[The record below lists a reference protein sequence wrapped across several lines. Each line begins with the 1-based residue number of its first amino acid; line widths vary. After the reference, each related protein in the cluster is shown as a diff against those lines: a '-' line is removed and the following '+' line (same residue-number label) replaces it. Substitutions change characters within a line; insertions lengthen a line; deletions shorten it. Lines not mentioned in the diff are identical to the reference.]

1 MAASVKHSFTRPYR
15 RQTNGKAEAF
25 VKPLQNGWV
34 CAKPYR
40 SSTKRSA
47 QLPGFVYRYNHFRPH
62 GGLDGATP
70 IARLTL

>member
-1 MAASVKHSFTRPYR
+1 VAAGVKHSFTRPYR

-40 SSTKRSA
+40 SST
-47 QLPGFVYRYNHFRPH
+47 
-62 GGLDGATP
+62 
-70 IARLTL
+70 